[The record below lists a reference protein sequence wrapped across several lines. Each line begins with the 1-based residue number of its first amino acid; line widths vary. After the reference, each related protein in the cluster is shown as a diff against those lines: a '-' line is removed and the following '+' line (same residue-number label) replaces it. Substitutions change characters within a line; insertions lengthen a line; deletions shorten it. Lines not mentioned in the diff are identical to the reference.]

1 MFLVEDGLKGIEL
14 CTATYLYKLLVVAAT
29 DCMHKMKSID
39 FWKETASL

>member
-29 DCMHKMKSID
+29 VCIK
-39 FWKETASL
+39 WKVLIFGKWQPL